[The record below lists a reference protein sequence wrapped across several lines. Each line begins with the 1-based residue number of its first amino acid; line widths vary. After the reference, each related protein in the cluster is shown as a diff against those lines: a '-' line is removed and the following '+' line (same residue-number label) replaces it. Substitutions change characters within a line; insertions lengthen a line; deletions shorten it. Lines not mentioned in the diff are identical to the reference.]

1 MADMPGFVILHCKK
15 MARINASHPSTTQK
29 QPRGYH
35 STTCS
40 PNIFSFQKKNTRSRL
55 AREVVRNLI
64 LVPGRLS
71 RLRLHLRPADGI
83 RHSLGRS
90 LLQPLGIVSPD
101 LLTPNPVLGLLLI
114 LAVPEAEWV
123 IVALANGARVDGRQW
138 LPLALLAG
146 GGIVV
151 AGARLG

>member
-1 MADMPGFVILHCKK
+1 MATHPISSHSEKK
-15 MARINASHPSTTQK
+15 KA
-29 QPRGYH
+29 
-35 STTCS
+35 
-40 PNIFSFQKKNTRSRL
+40 RSRL
-55 AREVVRNLI
+55 AREIVRNLI

-90 LLQPLGIVSPD
+90 LLQPLGIVRPD

-123 IVALANGARVDGRQW
+123 IVALTNGARVDGRQW